1 MKKVEPNFNF
11 IEMEHKVMDFWEKEK
26 CFDKLL
32 EKNKNG
38 KKFKFLDGPITA
50 NNPMGIHHAWGRTLK
65 DIYLRYK
72 GMNGY
77 TSHYRNGF
85 DGQGLWIEVEVEK
98 ELGFKDKKDIEN
110 YGLDKFTRKCMDRVD
125 HFSKTITEQS
135 KRLGQWMDWDNSYYT
150 NTEENITSIW
160 YFLKKCHEKG
170 MIKQSF
176 RPMPWCPRCGTS
188 LSEHEMAGSYKQMVH
203 KAVFFKLPIV
213 DSDSK
218 IVVWTTTP
226 WTLSSN
232 VALAVN
238 PEIDYVKVKVKSD
251 DKYLIMGKN
260 GLRILGDDKIEV
272 VESFKGEKLVGLK
285 YETCFPEMEKQK
297 TIDHKIVA
305 WEEVSSD
312 DGTGVVHIAP
322 GCGAEDYE
330 LGKRENLD
338 VVIPVDDNGVILE
351 GFGFMT
357 GYNTKEVA
365 EHVFEEL
372 KKRNKLYMIEE
383 HEHSYPVCWR
393 CKTDVIFKAVPEWYI
408 DSDMIRP
415 KLIKAAREVKWT
427 PEFAGKRMED
437 WLNNMGNWAISRKRF
452 YGLPLPIYPC
462 KECEHVTVVGSR
474 KELKELAVKPEL
486 VDELPDLHRPWIDEI
501 EIKCPHCGKNVK
513 RIKDVGDCWL
523 DAGIMPFSTMKYFT
537 DKEYWEQYF
546 PAEWVT
552 EMKEQIR
559 LWFYSL
565 LFMSVVLEDKAPY
578 ESVLTYSAVVKEDGG
593 KFSKSGYMIKFDEAA
608 EKIGADPIRYL
619 YAGAPVNNDVRFGFN
634 LGDESRRKLLNFW
647 NIYVFFNTYAILDM
661 PNLKDYKLDLEK
673 LEKSDKWLLARLN
686 TFLRYATKAM
696 NEYQVQNVIKEFEKL
711 VDEISNF
718 YVRVNRKR
726 FWKIGEDSDKLQV
739 YYLLYTAIKIM
750 TKVMAPIIP
759 FMSEEI
765 WQNMVRSFEPNEAI
779 SVHLSEYPKPNEEYD
794 NDEIITE
801 VDEIRKVIALGL
813 MLRNEKQLKVRQPL
827 STMYVSSEKNI
838 ENSLKDFD
846 NIIKD
851 ELNIKEIDFIKDE
864 TILNDEC
871 LMVNFKVAGKL
882 LKEKIQSFKAE
893 IENLDE
899 ETMQKLVKDFN
910 NAENAELEINGFG
923 KLEKDVFVKVMKP
936 KSHIVVI
943 NDNGYTVAL
952 DTRLNE
958 ELIVEG
964 MYRDLVRTI
973 QVMRKEAGLEVEQ
986 RIVLSIVSNGKLMQK
1001 VINSYIDKIVA
1012 DTLTS
1017 EFKNEKI
1024 SDEIISTADYLP
1036 IMFLVPFLFIKLIIH
1051 ELFLIKHHN
1060 QCQELCKK

>member
-537 DKEYWEQYF
+537 DKEYWKQYF

-1024 SDEIISTADYLP
+1024 SDEIILKN
-1036 IMFLVPFLFIKLIIH
+1036 IEINKENVEIQLKRI
-1051 ELFLIKHHN
+1051 
-1060 QCQELCKK
+1060 

>member
-11 IEMEHKVMDFWEKEK
+11 IKMEHNIMKFWEDEK
-26 CFDKLL
+26 CFQELL

-38 KKFKFLDGPITA
+38 KKFRFLDGPITA

-65 DIYLRYK
+65 DIYIRYK

-98 ELGFKDKKDIEN
+98 ELGFNDKKDIEK
-110 YGLDKFTRKCMDRVD
+110 YGLDKFTKKCLARVD

-135 KRLGQWMDWDNSYYT
+135 KRLGQWMDWDNSYFT
-150 NTEENITSIW
+150 NTEENITAIW
-160 YFLKKCHEKG
+160 HFLKKCHEKG
-170 MIKQSF
+170 MIEQSF

-188 LSEHEMAGSYKQMVH
+188 LSEHEMAGSYKQLVH
-203 KAVFFKLPIV
+203 KAVYFKLPLIGT
-213 DSDSK
+213 DSK

-260 GLRILGDDKIEV
+260 ALNMIGDDKIEV
-272 VESFKGEKLVGLK
+272 VDSFKGEKLVGLK
-285 YETCFPEMEKQK
+285 YETCFPEFEAQK
-297 TIDHKIVA
+297 DIDHRVVA
-305 WEEVSSD
+305 WEDVSSE

-330 LGKRENLD
+330 LGKKEGLP
-338 VVIPVDDNGVILE
+338 VVIPIDDEGVIID

-365 EHVFEEL
+365 ALVFDEL
-372 KKRNKLYMIEE
+372 EKRNKLYKIEE

-393 CKTDVIFKAVPEWYI
+393 CKSEVVFKAVREWHI
-408 DSDMIRP
+408 NSDKIRD
-415 KLIKAAREVKWT
+415 KLIEAARTVKWT

-437 WLNNMGNWAISRKRF
+437 WLKNMGNWAISRKRF

-462 KECEHVTVVGSR
+462 EECGKVTVVGSR
-474 KELKELAVKPEL
+474 EELKELAVDPKK

-501 EIKCPHCGKNVK
+501 EIVCPHCGKHVT
-513 RIKDVGDCWL
+513 RIKEVGDCWL
-523 DAGIMPFSTMKYFT
+523 DAGIVAFSTLKYFT
-537 DKEYWEQYF
+537 DKEYWKQYF

-565 LFMSVVLEDKAPY
+565 LFMSVVLEERAPY

-619 YAGAPVNNDVRFGFN
+619 YAGAQVNNDVRFGFN

-661 PNLKDYKLDLEK
+661 PNLKDYKLDMSK

-686 TFLRYATKAM
+686 KFIAVAKKEMDA
-696 NEYQVQNVIKEFEKL
+696 YQVSNLVKEFEIF
-711 VDEISNF
+711 VDDISNF

-726 FWKIGEDSDKLQV
+726 FWKIGEDEDKTLC
-739 YYLLYTAIKIM
+739 YYLLYTAIKKM
-750 TKVMAPIIP
+750 TQIMAPIIP
-759 FMSEEI
+759 FMTEEI
-765 WQNMVRSFEPNEAI
+765 WQNMVRSFEPDEAK
-779 SVHLSEYPKPNEEYD
+779 SVHLSDYPAVVAEYENEE
-794 NDEIITE
+794 ILKE
-801 VDEIRKVIALGL
+801 VEEIRKIIALGL

-827 STMYVSSEKNI
+827 NSMYISSEKDI
-838 ENSLKDFD
+838 EKSIKDFE
-846 NIIKD
+846 NIIKE
-851 ELNIKEIDFIKDE
+851 ELNIKQIELIKDE
-864 TILNDEC
+864 KVLNDEY
-871 LMVNFKVAGKL
+871 LMVNFKVAGRL
-882 LKEKIQSFKAE
+882 LKEKIQSFKE
-893 IENLDE
+893 KIENLS
-899 ETMQKLVKDFN
+899 ETEMQDLVAKFN
-910 NAENAELEINGFG
+910 NEEITEIEVPGFG
-923 KLEKDVFVKVMKP
+923 TFTKEVFLKNMRP
-936 KSHIVVI
+936 KAHIVVI
-943 NDNGYTVAL
+943 KEGDYCIAL
-952 DTRLNE
+952 DTILTE
-958 ELIVEG
+958 DLIVEG
-964 MYRDLVRTI
+964 MYRDLVRTL
-973 QVMRKEAGLEVEQ
+973 QVLRKEAGLKVEQ
-986 RIVLSIVSNGKLMQK
+986 RINLSLQTEGKLMQK
-1001 VINSYIDKIVA
+1001 VLANYLDKITG
-1012 DTLTS
+1012 DTLT
-1017 EFKNEKI
+1017 ENFMKTKIEKPDI
-1024 SDEIISTADYLP
+1024 EKEITINGEN
-1036 IMFLVPFLFIKLIIH
+1036 IIVQIKGL
-1051 ELFLIKHHN
+1051 
-1060 QCQELCKK
+1060 

>member
-1 MKKVEPNFNF
+1 MVSRMKKVEPNFNF
-11 IEMEHKVMDFWEKEK
+11 INMEHNIMKFWEDEK
-26 CFDKLL
+26 CFQELL

-38 KKFKFLDGPITA
+38 KKFRFLDGPITA

-65 DIYLRYK
+65 DIYIRYK

-98 ELGFKDKKDIEN
+98 ELGFKDKKDIEK
-110 YGLDKFTRKCMDRVD
+110 YGLDKFTKKCLARVD

-150 NTEENITSIW
+150 NTEENITAIW
-160 YFLKKCHEKG
+160 HFLKKCHEKG
-170 MIKQSF
+170 MIEQSF

-203 KAVFFKLPIV
+203 KAVYFKLPLV
-213 DSDSK
+213 GTDSK

-251 DKYLIMGKN
+251 DKYLIMGRN
-260 GLRILGDDKIEV
+260 ALSMIGDDKIEV
-272 VESFKGEKLVGLK
+272 VDSFKGEKLVGLK
-285 YETCFPEMEKQK
+285 YETCFPEFENQK
-297 TIDHKIVA
+297 DIDHRIVA
-305 WEEVSSD
+305 WEDVSAE

-330 LGKRENLD
+330 LGKREGLE
-338 VVIPVDDNGVILE
+338 VVIPIDDEGVITE

-357 GYNTKEVA
+357 GHNTKEVA
-365 EHVFEEL
+365 ELVFKEL
-372 KKRNKLYMIEE
+372 EKRNKLYKVEE

-393 CKTDVIFKAVPEWYI
+393 CKSEVVFKAVREWHI
-408 DSDMIRP
+408 NSDKIRD
-415 KLIKAAREVKWT
+415 KLIEAARTVKWT
-427 PEFAGKRMED
+427 PDFAGKRMED

-462 KECEHVTVVGSR
+462 EECGEITVVGSR
-474 KELKELAVKPEL
+474 EELKKMAVDPKK

-501 EIKCPHCGKNVK
+501 EIVCPHCGKHVK
-513 RIKDVGDCWL
+513 RIKEVGDCWL
-523 DAGIMPFSTMKYFT
+523 DAGIVPFSTLKYFT
-537 DKEYWEQYF
+537 DKEYWKQYF

-565 LFMSVVLEDKAPY
+565 LFMSVVLEEKAPY

-608 EKIGADPIRYL
+608 EEIGADPIRYL
-619 YAGAPVNNDVRFGFN
+619 YAGAQVNNDVRFGFN

-661 PNLKDYKLDLEK
+661 PNLKDYKLDMNK

-686 TFLRYATKAM
+686 KFLKVAR
-696 NEYQVQNVIKEFEKL
+696 NEMDNYQVQNLVKEFEIL
-711 VDEISNF
+711 VDDISNF

-739 YYLLYTAIKIM
+739 YYLLYTAIKKM
-750 TKVMAPIIP
+750 TQCIAPVIP
-759 FMSEEI
+759 FMTEEI
-765 WQNMVRSFEPNEAI
+765 WQNMVRSFEPNEI
-779 SVHLSEYPKPNEEYD
+779 KSVHLSEYPTPVAEYEDEQILNEVE
-794 NDEIITE
+794 
-801 VDEIRKVIALGL
+801 EIRKVIALGL

-827 STMYVSSEKNI
+827 NTMYVSTEKDV
-838 ENSLKDFD
+838 EKSLKDFE
-846 NIIKD
+846 NVIKE
-851 ELNIKEIDFIKDE
+851 ELNIKKIELIKDE
-864 TILNDEC
+864 TILNDEY
-871 LMVNFKVAGKL
+871 LMVNFKVAGRL
-882 LKEKIQSFKAE
+882 LKEKIQSFKE
-893 IENLDE
+893 KIENLNSE
-899 ETMQKLVKDFN
+899 EMQKLVEKYND
-910 NAENAELEINGFG
+910 ENVTEIEVEGFG
-923 KLEKDVFVKVMKP
+923 TFEKEIFLKNMRP
-936 KSHIVVI
+936 KAHIVVI
-943 NDNGYTVAL
+943 KDSGYTIAL
-952 DTRLNE
+952 DTILTE
-958 ELIVEG
+958 DLIVEG
-964 MYRDLVRTI
+964 MYRDLVRTL
-973 QVMRKEAGLEVEQ
+973 QVLRKDAGLKVEQ
-986 RIVLSIVSNGKLMQK
+986 RITLSLQTEGKLMQK
-1001 VINSYIDKIVA
+1001 VLEKYIDKITA
-1012 DTLTS
+1012 DTLTENFERS
-1017 EFKNEKI
+1017 SISSPDIEKELDI
-1024 SDEIISTADYLP
+1024 NDEK
-1036 IMFLVPFLFIKLIIH
+1036 VKVQIKGI
-1051 ELFLIKHHN
+1051 
-1060 QCQELCKK
+1060 

>member
-537 DKEYWEQYF
+537 DKEYWKQYF

-565 LFMSVVLEDKAPY
+565 LFMSVVLEDQAPY

-1024 SDEIISTADYLP
+1024 SDEIILKN
-1036 IMFLVPFLFIKLIIH
+1036 IEINKENVEIQLKRI
-1051 ELFLIKHHN
+1051 
-1060 QCQELCKK
+1060 

>member
-11 IEMEHKVMDFWEKEK
+11 IDMEHKIMNFWEEEK
-26 CFDKLL
+26 CFEKLL
-32 EKNKNG
+32 EKNKEG

-65 DIYLRYK
+65 DVYLRYK
-72 GMNGY
+72 GMNGF

-110 YGLDKFTRKCMDRVD
+110 YGLDKFTKKCMDRVE
-125 HFSKTITEQS
+125 HFSKTITQQS
-135 KRLGQWMDWDNSYYT
+135 KRLGQWMDWNNSYYT

-160 YFLKKCHEKG
+160 HFLKKCDEKG

-203 KAVFFKLPIV
+203 KAVYFKLPLV
-213 DSDSK
+213 GTDSK
-218 IVVWTTTP
+218 ILVWTTTP

-251 DKYLIMGKN
+251 DKYLIIGKN
-260 GLRILGDDKIEV
+260 ALGLLKDDKIEV
-272 VESFKGEKLVGLK
+272 LEVFKGERLVGLE

-297 TIDHKIVA
+297 SINHKVVA
-305 WEEVSSD
+305 WEDVSAE

-330 LGKRENLD
+330 LGKREGLD
-338 VVIPVDDNGVILE
+338 VVIPVDDNGVIVE

-365 EHVFEEL
+365 DYVFDEL
-372 KKRNKLYMIEE
+372 KNRNKLYKIEE

-408 DSDMIRP
+408 DSDKIRP
-415 KLIKAAREVKWT
+415 KLIEASRKVKWS

-452 YGLPLPIYPC
+452 YGLPLPIYSC
-462 KECEHVTVVGSR
+462 SECEHVTVVGSR
-474 KELKELAVKPEL
+474 EELKELAVNPKL
-486 VDELPDLHRPWIDEI
+486 VDDLPDLHRPWIDEV
-501 EIKCPHCGKNVK
+501 EIVCPHCGKAVR

-537 DKEYWEQYF
+537 DKEYWKEYF

-565 LFMSVVLEDKAPY
+565 LFMSVVLEDTAPY
-578 ESVLTYSAVVKEDGG
+578 ESVLTYSAVVQEDGS

-608 EKIGADPIRYL
+608 EKIGADPVRYL
-619 YAGAPVNNDVRFGFN
+619 YIGAPVNNDVRFGFN

-647 NIYVFFNTYAILDM
+647 NIYVFFNTYAVLDM
-661 PNLKDYKLDLEK
+661 PNLKDYKLDSSK
-673 LEKSDKWLLARLN
+673 LEKSDKWLLARVN
-686 TFLRYATKAM
+686 NFLRDSKKSM
-696 NEYQVQNVIKEFEKL
+696 DEYQAPNVVKEFEVL

-718 YVRVNRKR
+718 YIRVNRKR
-726 FWKIGEDSDKLQV
+726 FWKIGNDSDKLQV
-739 YYLLYTAIKIM
+739 YYLLYSAIKNI

-759 FMSEEI
+759 FMTEEI

-779 SVHLSEYPKPNEEYD
+779 SIHLSDYPIPNTEYD
-794 NDEIITE
+794 NEEIIKE
-801 VDEIRKVIALGL
+801 VEEIRKIIALGL

-827 STMYVSSEKNI
+827 GTMYVSSEKKI
-838 ENSLKDFD
+838 ENSLKDFE

-851 ELNIKEIDFIKDE
+851 EMNIKNIEFIKNE
-864 TILNDEC
+864 TILNDEY
-871 LMVNFKVAGKL
+871 LMVNFKVAGRI
-882 LKEKIQSFKAE
+882 LKEKIQDFKAK
-893 IENLDE
+893 IENLKDDE
-899 ETMQKLVKDFN
+899 MKDLVSKYNDN
-910 NAENAELEINGFG
+910 TISDIEIEGFG
-923 KLEKDVFVKVMKP
+923 KFEKDVFMKNMKP
-936 KSHIVVI
+936 KAHIVVI
-943 NDNGYTVAL
+943 ENNGYTVAL
-952 DTRLNE
+952 DTTLNE

-973 QVMRKEAGLEVEQ
+973 QVLRKDAGLKVEQ
-986 RIVLSIVSNGKLMQK
+986 RINLSIISTGKLMKK
-1001 VINSYIDKIVA
+1001 VVNKYIDKIML
-1012 DTLTS
+1012 DTLTN
-1017 EFKNEKI
+1017 EFKKEELENPVIKKCIVINEE
-1024 SDEIISTADYLP
+1024 DVEIQI
-1036 IMFLVPFLFIKLIIH
+1036 
-1051 ELFLIKHHN
+1051 
-1060 QCQELCKK
+1060 QEDN

>member
-11 IEMEHKVMDFWEKEK
+11 INMEHNIMKFWEDEK
-26 CFDKLL
+26 CFQELL

-38 KKFKFLDGPITA
+38 KKFRFLDGPITA

-65 DIYLRYK
+65 DIYIRYK

-98 ELGFKDKKDIEN
+98 ELGFNDKKDIEK
-110 YGLDKFTRKCMDRVD
+110 YGLDKFTKKCLARVD

-135 KRLGQWMDWDNSYYT
+135 KRLGQWMDWDNSYFT
-150 NTEENITSIW
+150 NTEENITAIW
-160 YFLKKCHEKG
+160 HFLKKCHEKG
-170 MIKQSF
+170 MIEQSF

-188 LSEHEMAGSYKQMVH
+188 LSEHEMAGSYKQLVH
-203 KAVFFKLPIV
+203 KAVYFKLPLIGT
-213 DSDSK
+213 DSK

-260 GLRILGDDKIEV
+260 ALNMIGDDKIEV
-272 VESFKGEKLVGLK
+272 VDSFKGEKLVGLK
-285 YETCFPEMEKQK
+285 YETCFPEFEAQK
-297 TIDHKIVA
+297 DIDHRVVA
-305 WEEVSSD
+305 WEDVSSE

-330 LGKRENLD
+330 LGKKEGLP
-338 VVIPVDDNGVILE
+338 VVIPIDDEGVIID

-365 EHVFEEL
+365 ALVFDEL
-372 KKRNKLYMIEE
+372 EKRNKLYKIEE

-393 CKTDVIFKAVPEWYI
+393 CKSEVVFKAVREWHI
-408 DSDMIRP
+408 NSDKIRD
-415 KLIKAAREVKWT
+415 KLIEAARTVKWT

-437 WLNNMGNWAISRKRF
+437 WLKNMGNWAISRKRF

-462 KECEHVTVVGSR
+462 EECGKVTVVGSR
-474 KELKELAVKPEL
+474 EELKELAVDPKK

-501 EIKCPHCGKNVK
+501 EIVCPHCGKHVT
-513 RIKDVGDCWL
+513 RIKEVGDCWL
-523 DAGIMPFSTMKYFT
+523 DAGIVAFSTLKYFT
-537 DKEYWEQYF
+537 DKEYWKQYF

-565 LFMSVVLEDKAPY
+565 LFMSVVLEERAPY

-619 YAGAPVNNDVRFGFN
+619 YAGAQVNNDVRFGFN

-661 PNLKDYKLDLEK
+661 PNLKDYKLDMSK

-686 TFLRYATKAM
+686 KFIAVAKKEMDA
-696 NEYQVQNVIKEFEKL
+696 YQVSNLVKEFEIF
-711 VDEISNF
+711 VDDISNF

-726 FWKIGEDSDKLQV
+726 FWKIGEDEDKTLC
-739 YYLLYTAIKIM
+739 YYLLYTAIKKM
-750 TKVMAPIIP
+750 TQIMAPIIP
-759 FMSEEI
+759 FMTEEI
-765 WQNMVRSFEPNEAI
+765 WQNMVRSFEPDEAK
-779 SVHLSEYPKPNEEYD
+779 SVHLSDYPAVVAEYENEE
-794 NDEIITE
+794 ILKE
-801 VDEIRKVIALGL
+801 VEEIRKIIALGL

-827 STMYVSSEKNI
+827 NSMYVSCEKDI
-838 ENSLKDFD
+838 EKSMKDFE
-846 NIIKD
+846 NIIKE
-851 ELNIKEIDFIKDE
+851 ELNIKQIELIKDE
-864 TILNDEC
+864 KVLNDEY
-871 LMVNFKVAGKL
+871 LMVNFKVAGRL
-882 LKEKIQSFKAE
+882 LKEKIQSFKE
-893 IENLDE
+893 KIENLS
-899 ETMQKLVKDFN
+899 ETEMQDLVAKFN
-910 NAENAELEINGFG
+910 NEEITEIEVPGFG
-923 KLEKDVFVKVMKP
+923 TFTKEVFLKNMRP
-936 KSHIVVI
+936 KAHIVVI
-943 NDNGYTVAL
+943 KEGDYCIAL
-952 DTRLNE
+952 DTILTE
-958 ELIVEG
+958 DLIVEG
-964 MYRDLVRTI
+964 MYRDLVRTL
-973 QVMRKEAGLEVEQ
+973 QVLRKEAGLKVEQ
-986 RIVLSIVSNGKLMQK
+986 RINLSLQTEGKLMQK
-1001 VINSYIDKIVA
+1001 VLANYLDKITG
-1012 DTLTS
+1012 DTLT
-1017 EFKNEKI
+1017 ENFMKTKIEKPDI
-1024 SDEIISTADYLP
+1024 EKEITINGEN
-1036 IMFLVPFLFIKLIIH
+1036 IIVQIKGL
-1051 ELFLIKHHN
+1051 
-1060 QCQELCKK
+1060 

>member
-11 IEMEHKVMDFWEKEK
+11 INMEHNVMKFWEDEK
-26 CFDKLL
+26 CFQELL

-38 KKFKFLDGPITA
+38 KKFRFLDGPITA

-65 DIYLRYK
+65 DIYIRYK

-98 ELGFKDKKDIEN
+98 ELGFKDKKDIEK
-110 YGLDKFTRKCMDRVD
+110 YGLDKFTKKCLDRVD

-160 YFLKKCHEKG
+160 HFLKKCHEKG
-170 MIKQSF
+170 MIEQSF

-203 KAVFFKLPIV
+203 KAVYFKLPLV
-213 DSDSK
+213 GTDSK

-251 DKYLIMGKN
+251 DKYLIMGRN
-260 GLRILGDDKIEV
+260 ALSMIGDDKIEV
-272 VESFKGEKLVGLK
+272 VDSFKGEKLVGLK
-285 YETCFPEMEKQK
+285 YETCFPEFENQK
-297 TIDHKIVA
+297 NIDHRVVA
-305 WEEVSSD
+305 WEDVSAE

-330 LGKRENLD
+330 LGKREGLE
-338 VVIPVDDNGVILE
+338 VVIPIDDEGVITE

-357 GYNTKEVA
+357 GHNTKEVA
-365 EHVFEEL
+365 ELVFKEL
-372 KKRNKLYMIEE
+372 EKRNKLYKVEE

-393 CKTDVIFKAVPEWYI
+393 CKSEVVFKAVREWHI
-408 DSDMIRP
+408 NSDKIRD
-415 KLIKAAREVKWT
+415 KLIEAARTVKWT
-427 PEFAGKRMED
+427 PDFAGKRMED
-437 WLNNMGNWAISRKRF
+437 WLRNMGNWAISRKRF

-462 KECEHVTVVGSR
+462 EECGEITVVGSR
-474 KELKELAVKPEL
+474 EELKKMAVDPKK

-501 EIKCPHCGKNVK
+501 EIVCPHCGKHVK
-513 RIKDVGDCWL
+513 RIKEVGDCWL
-523 DAGIMPFSTMKYFT
+523 DAGIVPFSTLKYFT
-537 DKEYWEQYF
+537 DKEYWKQYF

-565 LFMSVVLEDKAPY
+565 LFMSVVLEEKAPY
-578 ESVLTYSAVVKEDGG
+578 ESVLTYSAVIKEDGG

-608 EKIGADPIRYL
+608 EEIGADPIRYL
-619 YAGAPVNNDVRFGFN
+619 YAGAQVNNDVRFGFN

-661 PNLKDYKLDLEK
+661 PNLKDYKLDMSK

-686 TFLRYATKAM
+686 KFLKVAR
-696 NEYQVQNVIKEFEKL
+696 NEMDNYQVQNLVKEFEIL
-711 VDEISNF
+711 VDDISNF

-739 YYLLYTAIKIM
+739 YYLLYTAIKKM
-750 TKVMAPIIP
+750 TQCIAPVIP
-759 FMSEEI
+759 FMTEEI
-765 WQNMVRSFEPNEAI
+765 WQNMVRSFEPDEVK
-779 SVHLSEYPKPNEEYD
+779 SVHLSEYPSPVAEYEDEKILNEVE
-794 NDEIITE
+794 
-801 VDEIRKVIALGL
+801 EIRKVIALGL

-827 STMYVSSEKNI
+827 NTMYVSTEKDV
-838 ENSLKDFD
+838 EKSLKDFE
-846 NIIKD
+846 NVIKE
-851 ELNIKEIDFIKDE
+851 ELNIKQIELIKDE
-864 TILNDEC
+864 TILNDEYI
-871 LMVNFKVAGKL
+871 MVNFKVAGRL
-882 LKEKIQSFKAE
+882 LKEKIQSFKE
-893 IENLDE
+893 KIENLSSE
-899 ETMQKLVKDFN
+899 EMQKLVEKYND
-910 NAENAELEINGFG
+910 EKVTEIEVEGFG
-923 KLEKDVFVKVMKP
+923 TFEKEVFLKNMRP
-936 KSHIVVI
+936 KAHIVVI
-943 NDNGYTVAL
+943 KDSGYTIAL
-952 DTRLNE
+952 DTILTE
-958 ELIVEG
+958 DLIVEG
-964 MYRDLVRTI
+964 MYRDLVRTL
-973 QVMRKEAGLEVEQ
+973 QVLRKDAGLKVEQ
-986 RIVLSIVSNGKLMQK
+986 RITLSLQTEGKLMQK
-1001 VINSYIDKIVA
+1001 VLEKYIDKITA
-1012 DTLTS
+1012 DTLT
-1017 EFKNEKI
+1017 ETFEKSAI
-1024 SDEIISTADYLP
+1024 SNPDIEKELDINDEK
-1036 IMFLVPFLFIKLIIH
+1036 VKVQIKGI
-1051 ELFLIKHHN
+1051 
-1060 QCQELCKK
+1060 